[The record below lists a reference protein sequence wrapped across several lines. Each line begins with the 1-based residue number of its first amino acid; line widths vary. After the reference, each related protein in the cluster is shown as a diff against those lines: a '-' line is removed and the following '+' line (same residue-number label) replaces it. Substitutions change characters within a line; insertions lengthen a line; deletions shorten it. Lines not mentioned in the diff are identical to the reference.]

1 METSEINQLGKD
13 LEIYTT
19 VDYIGKGF
27 PIFLPRGAEMC
38 KIIEDYVTEKERE
51 NGYKLVKTPS
61 ASRAE
66 VYIIEDRYN
75 DDDKAFFRIQSETG
89 ESEIEHKINQIVL
102 RPYSSPFH
110 CSIFN
115 ETKRSYKDLP
125 QKYCETSTVYRNETD
140 IKGITKTR
148 QITISDASAFVDING
163 IKSVLREIVEM
174 QKDIENKLG
183 IEVSYC
189 LSNWDDTKKE
199 DYIGRID
206 EWDVI
211 YRNMKSV
218 LEELEIPYTE
228 DKKAMLYGP
237 MITTYFGDIRFQA
250 IQVDFEI
257 THRFG
262 LKYTTENNTEET
274 PYYVHANI
282 VGSYERL
289 LSILI
294 EKYKGD
300 FPKWISPK

>member
-1 METSEINQLGKD
+1 METSEINQLGKE

-19 VDYIGKGF
+19 VDFIGKGF
-27 PIFLPRGAEMC
+27 PIFLPRGA
-38 KIIEDYVTEKERE
+38 KIQKTIEDYVLKLEEEK
-51 NGYKLVKTPS
+51 GYKLVRTPS

-75 DDDKAFFRIQSETG
+75 EDDKAFFRIQSETG
-89 ESEIEHKINQIVL
+89 EAEIEHKINQIVL

-115 ETKRSYKDLP
+115 ETPKSYKDLP

-140 IKGITKTR
+140 IKGIIKTR
-148 QITISDASAFVDING
+148 QITISDVSAFSDLNG
-163 IKSVLREIVEM
+163 IKGIIREIVEM
-174 QKDIENKLG
+174 QKNIEEKLG
-183 IEVSYC
+183 LEVSYT
-189 LSNWDDTKKE
+189 LSTWDDSRKE

-206 EWDVI
+206 EWDSI
-211 YRNMKSV
+211 CKIMKSV
-218 LEELEIPYTE
+218 LEELDIPFKE
-228 DKKAMLYGP
+228 DKNAMLYGP
-237 MITTYFGDIRFQA
+237 MITTYYNDIRFQS

-257 THRFG
+257 THRFDM
-262 LKYTTENNTEET
+262 KYTSENNTEET
-274 PYYVHANI
+274 PYYVHSNI

-300 FPKWISPK
+300 FPKWIKP

>member
-1 METSEINQLGKD
+1 METSEINQLGKE
-13 LEIYTT
+13 LGIYTT

-27 PIFLPRGAEMC
+27 PIFLPRGARIQ
-38 KIIEDYVTEKERE
+38 KNIEDYVTKMEEKR
-51 NGYKLVKTPS
+51 GYKLVKTPS

-66 VYIIEDRYN
+66 VYILEDRYN
-75 DDDKAFFRIQSETG
+75 EDDKAFFRIQSETG
-89 ESEIEHKINQIVL
+89 EAEIEQKINQIVL
-102 RPYSSPFH
+102 RPYCMPFH

-115 ETKRSYKDLP
+115 ESKLTYKDLP

-148 QITISDASAFVDING
+148 QITISDASAFSDLNSV
-163 IKSVLREIVEM
+163 KSILREIVEM
-174 QKDIENKLG
+174 QKEIDEKLG
-183 IEVSYC
+183 IEVSYT
-189 LSNWDDTKKE
+189 LSTWDDSRKE

-206 EWDVI
+206 EWDSI
-211 YRNMKSV
+211 CKMMKSV
-218 LEELEIPYTE
+218 LEELDIPYKE
-228 DKKAMLYGP
+228 DKNAMLYGP
-237 MITTYFGDIRFQA
+237 MITTYYGDIRFQT

-257 THRFG
+257 THRFDM
-262 LKYTTENNTEET
+262 KYTTENNTEET

-300 FPKWISPK
+300 FPKWILS